1 MKEAE
6 EEKNITVNRKARHE
20 YFIVQTLEAGISL
33 LGTEVKSCRQNKA
46 NLTDAFA
53 AVRDGE
59 VWLMNCHISH
69 YDRGNINN
77 HDPVRKRRLL
87 LKKSEMRKILLLLFC
102 SPFLGFG
109 QGPNLVN
116 YPPLIPFI
124 FLHFH
129 LLMKMLFEL
138 DCSIFLYLAD
148 SKEEFQGFLGSLLDN
163 PFPS

>member
-1 MKEAE
+1 
-6 EEKNITVNRKARHE
+6 
-20 YFIVQTLEAGISL
+20 
-33 LGTEVKSCRQNKA
+33 
-46 NLTDAFA
+46 
-53 AVRDGE
+53 
-59 VWLMNCHISH
+59 
-69 YDRGNINN
+69 
-77 HDPVRKRRLL
+77 
-87 LKKSEMRKILLLLFC
+87 MRKILLLLFC

-116 YPPLIPFI
+116 CRPLIPFI